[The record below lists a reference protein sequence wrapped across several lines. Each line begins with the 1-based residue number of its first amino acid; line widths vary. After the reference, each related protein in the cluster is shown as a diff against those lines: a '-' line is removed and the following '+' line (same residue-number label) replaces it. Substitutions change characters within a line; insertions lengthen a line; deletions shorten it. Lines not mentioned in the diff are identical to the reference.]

1 METLNFLNRYM
12 DMEMGH
18 LLWNLVLTGI
28 IGPFVWF
35 IINLNNETKRLEI
48 LLNRTRE
55 EVARDYI
62 QKDDLERA
70 MKPLIESIE
79 KIDGKLDDFLLSNQ
93 K

>member
-1 METLNFLNRYM
+1 M

-79 KIDGKLDDFLLSNQ
+79 KIDGKLLSFAI
-93 K
+93 

>member
-1 METLNFLNRYM
+1 MYNEMTHLILNF
-12 DMEMGH
+12 E
-18 LLWNLVLTGI
+18 LTAGAA
-28 IGPFVWF
+28 GVGWWV
-35 IINLNNETKRLEI
+35 INMHNELKRVEI

-70 MKPLIESIE
+70 MRPIVESIE
-79 KIDGKLDDFLLSNQ
+79 KIDSKLDDFLISNQ

>member
-1 METLNFLNRYM
+1 MEQTA
-12 DMEMGH
+12 EMMY
-18 LLWNLVLTGI
+18 LLWNFILTVGAA
-28 IGPFVWF
+28 GFGWW
-35 IINLNNETKRLEI
+35 IINQANELKRLEI

-55 EVARDYI
+55 EIARDYI

-70 MKPLIESIE
+70 MKPLMESIE

>member
-1 METLNFLNRYM
+1 MEQELMHLIWNF
-12 DMEMGH
+12 
-18 LLWNLVLTGI
+18 VLTVGAA
-28 IGPFVWF
+28 GVGWWAV
-35 IINLNNETKRLEI
+35 NLSNELKRVEI

-79 KIDGKLDDFLLSNQ
+79 KIDTKLDDFLLSNQ

>member
-1 METLNFLNRYM
+1 MT
-12 DMEMGH
+12 H
-18 LLWNLVLTGI
+18 LLWNFILTAGAASV
-28 IGPFVWF
+28 GWWV
-35 IINLNNETKRLEI
+35 INMHNELKRVEI

-70 MKPLIESIE
+70 MRPIVESIE
-79 KIDGKLDDFLLSNQ
+79 KIDSKLDDFLISNQ

>member
-1 METLNFLNRYM
+1 MGSESTEMMHLIWNFL
-12 DMEMGH
+12 
-18 LLWNLVLTGI
+18 LTAGAA
-28 IGPFVWF
+28 GVGWWV
-35 IINLNNETKRLEI
+35 INQANELKRIEI

-70 MKPLIESIE
+70 MKPLIESSE
-79 KIDGKLDDFLLSNQ
+79 KIDGKLDDFLLTNQ

>member
-1 METLNFLNRYM
+1 M

>member
-1 METLNFLNRYM
+1 
-12 DMEMGH
+12 MGH

>member
-1 METLNFLNRYM
+1 MEQTA
-12 DMEMGH
+12 EMMH
-18 LLWNLVLTGI
+18 LLWNFILTVGAA
-28 IGPFVWF
+28 GFGWW
-35 IINLNNETKRLEI
+35 IINQANELKRLEI

-70 MKPLIESIE
+70 MKPLMDSIE

>member
-35 IINLNNETKRLEI
+35 IINLINF
-48 LLNRTRE
+48 
-55 EVARDYI
+55 Y
-62 QKDDLERA
+62 DLFSTIFNFVSSMFDNFE
-70 MKPLIESIE
+70 MGLPNFFKFPKGELYPS
-79 KIDGKLDDFLLSNQ
+79 KW
-93 K
+93 